1 MGILIQNILSKFN
14 INKVWKA
21 EYYLYNLTQKI
32 EKSFYTELG
41 AVLYGLYVGK
51 YLGFRTRVLKLDD
64 YGTEME

>member
-1 MGILIQNILSKFN
+1 MGILVQNILSKLN

-41 AVLYGLYVGK
+41 AVLYGLYIGR
-51 YLGFRTRVLKLDD
+51 YIGFKTRVSKI
-64 YGTEME
+64 EN